1 MRRRRAPHRGQVSA
15 GGFVIANAIGR
26 KRLPGHRVGPPGSG
40 DDKVVEIGSRLPSA
54 GVVDCRKDGGGAAAL
69 ARRLAYERDVWACGE
84 ENGGSRRH
92 VCQNVVL
99 IVVDVVIVVVF
110 VVVVTVVVFVVVV
123 VVVVIVVIITIIV
136 AVVIAIIVVV
146 RHGLILFDS
155 ILKF

>member
-1 MRRRRAPHRGQVSA
+1 MPPIY
-15 GGFVIANAIGR
+15 GGFKVEKLVPR
-26 KRLPGHRVGPPGSG
+26 KRN
-40 DDKVVEIGSRLPSA
+40 DKVVEIGSWLPSA

-92 VCQNVVL
+92 VCQNVL

-110 VVVVTVVVFVVVV
+110 VVVVTVV
-123 VVVVIVVIITIIV
+123 IITIIL

-146 RHGLILFDS
+146 RHGRILFDS